1 MWYTSGAMKKVLA
14 VLVLASAF
22 AATAG
27 LRSITPAPQGG
38 EWWSRRH
45 AEKMKLVQAGGER
58 IVFLGDSI
66 THFWE
71 TAGADVW
78 RKYFAK
84 GRYKALN
91 LGFSADRT
99 EHVLWRIANGELD
112 GYEAKAI
119 VLMIGTNNAGHFTFA
134 EEPPEDTVLGVKAV
148 VGALREKQ
156 PKAKIVICAIF
167 PRGAKADDPFRARN
181 TVVNKEIA
189 KLANG
194 SDVLWC
200 DFGDQFLAPDGTLP
214 AEVMPDRLHPA
225 AFGYEIWASAVLPFL
240 DFALDSKDGDGRL
253 FPNRYAP
260 RADPR
265 QFALD
270 GPRETIP
277 HSKYP
282 GIGWWGRGR
291 PELKRAEIVD
301 GPKEYDIVFVGDSIT
316 HRWEQVPGCPDGS
329 PVLEEMRKTYS
340 ILDIGY
346 GGDQTQDVIWRL
358 LNGELE
364 GYRTRLFMVM
374 IGTNNRGRPENIA
387 AGVKRILSILREKH
401 PEAKVLLLPIFP
413 RGATPQDEHRLRN
426 ERVNAIIKG
435 YADGKDVLWHDFN
448 SNFMQPDGSIS
459 KDVMPDFLHPNKKGY
474 EIWRDAVMP
483 LFRSILGK

>member
-1 MWYTSGAMKKVLA
+1 M
-14 VLVLASAF
+14 
-22 AATAG
+22 
-27 LRSITPAPQGG
+27 
-38 EWWSRRH
+38 
-45 AEKMKLVQAGGER
+45 
-58 IVFLGDSI
+58 
-66 THFWE
+66 
-71 TAGADVW
+71 
-78 RKYFAK
+78 
-84 GRYKALN
+84 
-91 LGFSADRT
+91 
-99 EHVLWRIANGELD
+99 
-112 GYEAKAI
+112 
-119 VLMIGTNNAGHFTFA
+119 
-134 EEPPEDTVLGVKAV
+134 
-148 VGALREKQ
+148 
-156 PKAKIVICAIF
+156 
-167 PRGAKADDPFRARN
+167 GAKADAPVRARN

-265 QFALD
+265 QFVLD

-448 SNFMQPDGSIS
+448 AKFLQPDGSIS

-483 LFRSILGK
+483 MFRSILGK